1 MDYYEV
7 LGVSRDASQDEI
19 KRAFR
24 VLARQW
30 HPDANHDDP
39 SAEERFREIAEA
51 YEVLSDPDRRRR
63 YDQGDTIDIGDL
75 FGGGGFGGLDD
86 ILRSVFGEGSGF
98 GDAFSFGG
106 GGMRSKPRGRDILT
120 HVEVSLEDAAFG
132 TETEVAFRS
141 DQTCS
146 TCGGDGSA
154 PGSSRIT
161 CSTCGG
167 AGQVRMAR
175 RSFLGTMMTVS
186 ACPDCEGVGTR
197 VDDPCPDCRGRGVMA
212 ADQRVTVEIPPGV
225 STGTRLRLTGRGESA
240 GVGGVSGDLFVEIV
254 VADDERF
261 RRDGDDLVHHVTV
274 GVAEAALGTRVEV
287 PLLGGDTDEVDVP
300 AGTQPGWM
308 TRLSGQGMS
317 RLGRRGRGDLLVV
330 ADVVVPVDLTSE
342 EEDLL
347 RRYAE
352 SRGEHPREVSR
363 WRRARR

>member
-1 MDYYEV
+1 MAVDYYEV
-7 LGVSRDASQDEI
+7 LGVARDASQEEI

-39 SAEERFREIAEA
+39 EAEERFREIAAA

-75 FGGGGFGGLDD
+75 FGGGFGGLDD
-86 ILRSVFGEGSGF
+86 ILRSVFGDSGPF
-98 GDAFSFGG
+98 GDPFGG
-106 GGMRSKPRGRDILT
+106 GGMRSRPRGRDILT

-141 DQTCS
+141 DQSCS
-146 TCGGDGSA
+146 TCEGDGAA
-154 PGSSRIT
+154 PGTSRIT

-186 ACPDCEGVGTR
+186 ACPDCQGVGTR
-197 VDDPCPDCRGRGVMA
+197 VEEPCPDCRGRGVTA
-212 ADQRVTVEIPPGV
+212 ADQKVTVEIPPGV
-225 STGTRLRLTGRGESA
+225 STGTRLRLTGRGEDA
-240 GVGGVSGDLFVEIV
+240 GVGGTSGDLFVEII
-254 VADDERF
+254 VADDDRF
-261 RRDGDDLVHHVTV
+261 RREGDDLVHHITI
-274 GVAEAALGTRVEV
+274 GLAEAALGTQVEV
-287 PLLGGDTDEVDVP
+287 PRLGGETEKVDVP
-300 AGTQPGWM
+300 AGTQPGWV
-308 TRLSGQGMS
+308 TRLSGEGMS

-330 ADVVVPVDLTSE
+330 ADVVVPVDLSSE

-352 SRGEHPREVSR
+352 LRGEHPREASR